1 MSDPCALVTADQ
13 VKAVLGDVAAPTSQ
27 FAGSPEFS
35 YSTCQWSGSAGFATA
50 LMVVVAVPG
59 TVKDPAGLLIPPGGP
74 AAGPAQ
80 TPPGGVIYPG
90 GFLGGEWLPGQTS
103 AWSVDGKQALLVY
116 NGTDVDAAR
125 GQTLIDMSKTMNER
139 LQ

>member
-1 MSDPCALVTADQ
+1 VTAEQ
-13 VKAVLGDVAAPTSQ
+13 VAAVMGDVGPPSSQ

-35 YSTCQWSGSAGFATA
+35 YSTCDWGGLGKGKMLQ
-50 LMVVVAVPG
+50 LVVAIPG

-74 AAGPAQ
+74 APGPAQ
-80 TPPGGVIYPG
+80 NPPGGVVYSA

-103 AWSVDGKQALLVY
+103 AWSVNGKQALLVY

-125 GQTLIDMSKTMNER
+125 GQALIDMSKTMNER
-139 LQ
+139 LQK